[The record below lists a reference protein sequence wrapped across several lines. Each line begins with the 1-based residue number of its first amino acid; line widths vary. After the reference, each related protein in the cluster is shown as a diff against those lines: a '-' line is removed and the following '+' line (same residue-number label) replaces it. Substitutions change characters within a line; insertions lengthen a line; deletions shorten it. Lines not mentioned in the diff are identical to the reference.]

1 MITLKQAIK
10 YTADKFKEEDVK
22 DRIED
27 KGFAFYINTQPREF
41 LETHDFSKSTIGNG
55 PLVIFKKTGEVYA
68 FGSNPLILN
77 RVDAAQTSDEFLMAL
92 KEINAKPIFV
102 IKHWY
107 NIF

>member
-27 KGFAFYINTQPREF
+27 RGFAFYINTQPREF
-41 LETHDFSKSTIGNG
+41 LETNDPYKRHIGNG

-68 FGSNPLILN
+68 FSSNPLIYG
-77 RVDAAQTSDEFLMAL
+77 RADVAQTSDEFLMAL

-102 IKHWY
+102 IKQWRS
-107 NIF
+107 